1 MQKKKKWS
9 NVLSINQ
16 YLSKNYSTRNDL
28 WNWSSKKEK
37 QQHQTKRAGICPLL
51 LFNRF
56 NIKQYCILH

>member
-1 MQKKKKWS
+1 M
-9 NVLSINQ
+9 LSINQ

-56 NIKQYCILH
+56 NIKQYYILH